1 MIDNFNNGYSFA
13 TPNNG
18 FATPQTGFASP
29 AQPSF
34 ATQQPAPAPAPIDRP
49 DGFIEGWDEFE
60 DYDFSQNA
68 VQIKVFGVGGAGNNA
83 VNRMFLENE
92 KNAEMVVVNTDLPV
106 LRSSPVKKKVAIG
119 RLTTGGHGA
128 GSKPEMGKRAAE
140 ESVEV
145 LKRMLAGTDMLYI
158 TAGMGGGTGTG
169 ASPVIASI
177 AREMGILTVAIV
189 TKPFDFEGPVRMAQA
204 EDGINKL
211 RECCDAVIIIPN
223 QKLLTL
229 SDTHI
234 TTRDAFKAA
243 DEVLIKSVQSICR
256 LINEK
261 SDINL
266 DFADITTTLRNAGD
280 AHIGVGIA
288 SGENKAMLAAEQAI
302 NSPLLETSIKDA
314 DGVLISV
321 VTSPDTDLKEITD
334 ASDMIKKEASP
345 NVNVIFGLKYEEQTE
360 DKIEIT
366 VIATRNGGLR
376 ESPVIPSFGN
386 VQAEPVKPAPTPA
399 PAPAAPATTAT
410 APSAPATPAPSAPA
424 TPRPEPITV
433 KPVEQPAQ
441 PATPGFYNDA
451 EFKFLQ
457 NIAMKNHH
465 NSDR

>member
-1 MIDNFNNGYSFA
+1 MIDNFNTPFA

-29 AQPSF
+29 VQPSYVPSQP
-34 ATQQPAPAPAPIDRP
+34 TPAPAPVDRP

-106 LRSSPVKKKVAIG
+106 LRSSPVRKKIAIG
-119 RLTTGGHGA
+119 RETTRGHGA
-128 GSKPEMGKRAAE
+128 GSKPEIGKKAAE

-145 LKRMLAGTDMLYI
+145 LKRMLNGTDMLYI

-177 AREMGILTVAIV
+177 ARDMGILTVAIV

-345 NVNVIFGLKYEEQTE
+345 NVNVIFGLKYEEQID

-376 ESPVIPSFGN
+376 ETPVIPSFAN
-386 VQAEPVKPAPTPA
+386 VQAEPEIKPA
-399 PAPAAPATTAT
+399 PAPAAPVAAPAVPNTPV
-410 APSAPATPAPSAPA
+410 APSAPVHTPAPEPISVK
-424 TPRPEPITV
+424 PEP
-433 KPVEQPAQ
+433 QPQ
-441 PATPGFYNDA
+441 PGSPFYGNE
-451 EFKFLQ
+451 EFRFLQ
-457 NIAMKNHH
+457 NIAMKKNP